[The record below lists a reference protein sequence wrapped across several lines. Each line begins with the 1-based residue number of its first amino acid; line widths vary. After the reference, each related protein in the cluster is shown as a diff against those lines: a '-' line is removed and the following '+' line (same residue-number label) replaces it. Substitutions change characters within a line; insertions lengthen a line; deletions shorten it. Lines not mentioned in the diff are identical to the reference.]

1 MTAQD
6 PVVADHKEGE
16 EPAGAWAQSARLA
29 FRFLFLAVCLAALG
43 WSVSNFRQVPPES
56 RALVFRFGQLV
67 RQQGSGLLMAWPQP
81 IERLVILPSED
92 RQLEFRIDQFEP
104 DSSVGTDFMISD
116 YARENSAFLLT
127 GDASVVHLQASLLYQ
142 ITDPAAY
149 VLAAEHVGPALQR
162 IFVAS
167 AVAVAA
173 SRDIDTILVA
183 RPELDAAANAASRAS
198 REQLRADLMNAMNRR
213 LDDLANIGTG
223 ASLGV
228 KVSRVDLAAA
238 IPSGAKSA
246 FDYVLI
252 ATQQADRDIAEA
264 RTGAAMTAL
273 RANQDRDR
281 TLTDADARAEEKVTE
296 ARSRTASV
304 AALAKGSPGLTGE
317 MLESRIYYDRIG
329 PLLAKAARVDTVDSN
344 GGISL
349 MLPGPVPR

>member
-1 MTAQD
+1 MTTRETIPD
-6 PVVADHKEGE
+6 VREGE
-16 EPAGAWAQSARLA
+16 EPSGAWAQSAKLA
-29 FRFLFLAVCLAALG
+29 FRFLFLVVVLAAIG
-43 WSVSNFRQVPPES
+43 WSLSNFRQVPPES
-56 RALVFRFGQLV
+56 RALVYRFGQLV

-104 DSSVGTDFMISD
+104 DSALGSDFMISD
-116 YARENSAFLLT
+116 YARENNAFLLT
-127 GDASVVHLQASLLYQ
+127 GDSSVVHLQASLLYQ

-149 VLAAEHVGPALQR
+149 ILAAEHVGPALQR

-167 AVAVAA
+167 AVAVCA

-183 RPELDAAANAASRAS
+183 RPELEAAANAASRAS

-213 LDDLANIGTG
+213 LDDLTAQG
-223 ASLGV
+223 ASLGIQ
-228 KVSRVDLAAA
+228 VSRVDLAAA

-296 ARSRTASV
+296 AKTRTAAV
-304 AALAKGSPGLTGE
+304 AALAKGSPGLSGE
-317 MLESRIYYDRIG
+317 MLESRVYYDRIG
-329 PLLAKAARVDTVDSN
+329 ALLARAARVDTVDSS

-349 MLPGPVPR
+349 MLPGPVPK

>member
-1 MTAQD
+1 MTAPD
-6 PVVADHKEGE
+6 AIPDSKEGA
-16 EPAGAWAQSARLA
+16 EPSGAWAQSARLA

-81 IERLVILPSED
+81 IERLVVLPSED

-104 DSSVGTDFMISD
+104 DSSLGGDFMISD
-116 YARENSAFLLT
+116 YARENTAFLLT
-127 GDASVVHLQASLLYQ
+127 GDSSVVHLQASLLYQ
-142 ITDPAAY
+142 ITDPSAY
-149 VLAAEHVGPALQR
+149 ILAAEHVGPALQR
-162 IFVAS
+162 MFVAS
-167 AVAVAA
+167 AVAVSA

-183 RPELDAAANAASRAS
+183 RPELDAGGNAASRVS
-198 REQLRADLMNAMNRR
+198 REQLRADLMNAINRR
-213 LDDLANIGTG
+213 LDDLAGAG
-223 ASLGV
+223 ASLGIQ
-228 KVSRVDLAAA
+228 VSRVDLAAA

-304 AALAKGSPGLTGE
+304 GALAKGSPGLTGE

-344 GGISL
+344 GGINL
-349 MLPGPVPR
+349 MLPGPVPK

>member
-1 MTAQD
+1 MTT
-6 PVVADHKEGE
+6 PETGADVREGA
-16 EPAGAWAQSARLA
+16 EPSGAWAQSAKLA
-29 FRFLFLAVCLAALG
+29 FRFLFLAVCVAAVG
-43 WSVSNFRQVPPES
+43 WSVSNFHQVPPES

-67 RQQGSGLLMAWPQP
+67 RQQGSGLLLAWPQP

-104 DSSVGTDFMISD
+104 DAALGGDFMISD
-116 YARENSAFLLT
+116 YARENAAFLLT
-127 GDASVVHLQASLLYQ
+127 GDSSVVHLQASLLYQ

-149 VLAAEHVGPALQR
+149 ILAAEHVGPALQR
-162 IFVAS
+162 AFVAS
-167 AVAVAA
+167 AVAVCAA
-173 SRDIDTILVA
+173 RDIDTILVA
-183 RPELDAAANAASRAS
+183 RPELNAATNAAARAS
-198 REQLRADLMNAMNRR
+198 REQLRADLMNAINRR
-213 LDDLANIGTG
+213 LDDLTAQG
-223 ASLGV
+223 ASLGIQ
-228 KVSRVDLAAA
+228 VSRVDLAAA

-296 ARSRTASV
+296 AKSRTAAV
-304 AALAKGSPGLTGE
+304 AALAKGSPGLSGE
-317 MLESRIYYDRIG
+317 MLESRVYYDRIG
-329 PLLAKAARVDTVDSN
+329 ALLAKAARVDTVDSN

-349 MLPGPVPR
+349 MLPGPVPK

>member
-6 PVVADHKEGE
+6 AIPDPKEGA
-16 EPAGAWAQSARLA
+16 EPSGAWAQSAKLA

-43 WSVSNFRQVPPES
+43 WSVSNFRQIPPES
-56 RALVFRFGQLV
+56 RAMVYRFGQLV
-67 RQQGSGLLMAWPQP
+67 RQEGSGLLMAWPQP
-81 IERLVILPSED
+81 IERIIILPSED

-104 DSSVGTDFMISD
+104 DSAVGSDFMISD
-116 YARENSAFLLT
+116 YARENAAFLLT

-167 AVAVAA
+167 AVAVCA

-183 RPELDAAANAASRAS
+183 RPELNAAANATSRAS
-198 REQLRADLMNAMNRR
+198 REQLRADLMNAMNHR
-213 LDDLANIGTG
+213 LSDLASAG
-223 ASLGV
+223 ASLGIQ
-228 KVSRVDLAAA
+228 VSRVDLAAA

-264 RTGAAMTAL
+264 RTGAAMTGL

-296 ARSRTASV
+296 ARSRTAAV
-304 AALAKGSPGLTGE
+304 GALAKGSPGLTGE

-329 PLLAKAARVDTVDSN
+329 ALLGKAARVDTVDSN

-349 MLPGPVPR
+349 MLPGPVPK

>member
-1 MTAQD
+1 MTTETNSDA
-6 PVVADHKEGE
+6 KEGA
-16 EPAGAWAQSARLA
+16 EPSGAWAQSAKLA
-29 FRFLFLAVCLAALG
+29 FRFLFIAVCLAAVG
-43 WSVSNFRQVPPES
+43 WLFSNIRQIPPES
-56 RALVFRFGQLV
+56 RALVYRFGQLV
-67 RQQGSGLLMAWPQP
+67 RQQGSGGLLAWPQP
-81 IERLVILPSED
+81 IERIVILPSED

-104 DSSVGTDFMISD
+104 DSALGSDFMISD

-127 GDASVVHLQASLLYQ
+127 GDASVVHLQAALLYQ

-149 VLAAEHVGPALQR
+149 ILAAEHVGPALQR
-162 IFVAS
+162 MFVAS
-167 AVAVAA
+167 AVAVTA

-183 RPELDAAANAASRAS
+183 RPELGAATNAAARAS
-198 REQLRADLMNAMNRR
+198 REQLRGDLMNAINRR
-213 LDDLANIGTG
+213 LDDLAAQGVGIGIR
-223 ASLGV
+223 
-228 KVSRVDLAAA
+228 VSRVDLAAA

-296 ARSRTASV
+296 AKSRTAAV
-304 AALAKGSPGLTGE
+304 DALAKGSPGLSGE
-317 MLESRIYYDRIG
+317 MLESRVYFDRIG
-329 PLLAKAARVDTVDSN
+329 ALLAKAARVDTVDSS

-349 MLPGPVPR
+349 MLPGPVPK

>member
-6 PVVADHKEGE
+6 PAANPKQGA
-16 EPAGAWAQSARLA
+16 EPSGAWAQSAKLA

-104 DSSVGTDFMISD
+104 DSSVSSDFMISD
-116 YARENSAFLLT
+116 YARENVAFLLT

-149 VLAAEHVGPALQR
+149 ILAAEHVGPALQR
-162 IFVAS
+162 IFVTS
-167 AVAVAA
+167 AVAVCA

-183 RPELDAAANAASRAS
+183 RPELNAAANATSRAS
-198 REQLRADLMNAMNRR
+198 REQLRADLTNAMNRR
-213 LDDLANIGTG
+213 LDDLTG
-223 ASLGV
+223 AGSSLGI

-252 ATQQADRDIAEA
+252 ATQQADRDIAES
-264 RTGAAMTAL
+264 RTGAAMTGL

-281 TLTDADARAEEKVTE
+281 TLTDADARAEEKTTE

-304 AALAKGSPGLTGE
+304 AALAKGSPGLTNE

-329 PLLAKAARVDTVDSN
+329 SLLAKAARVDTVDSN
-344 GGISL
+344 GGINL
-349 MLPGPVPR
+349 MLPGPVPK

>member
-1 MTAQD
+1 MTAPEAMRD
-6 PVVADHKEGE
+6 VREGA
-16 EPAGAWAQSARLA
+16 EPSGAWAQSAKLA
-29 FRFLFLAVCLAALG
+29 FRFLFLAVILAGVG
-43 WSVSNFRQVPPES
+43 WFFSNLRQVPPES
-56 RALVFRFGQLV
+56 RALVYRFGQLV
-67 RQQGSGLLMAWPQP
+67 RQQGSGLLIAWPQP
-81 IERLVILPSED
+81 IERIVLLPSED

-104 DSSVGTDFMISD
+104 DSALGSDFMISD
-116 YARENSAFLLT
+116 YARENVAFLLT

-149 VLAAEHVGPALQR
+149 ILAAEHVGPALQR

-167 AVAVAA
+167 AVAVCAA
-173 SRDIDTILVA
+173 RDIDTILVA
-183 RPELDAAANAASRAS
+183 RPELDAATNAASRAS
-198 REQLRADLMNAMNRR
+198 REQLRNDLMNAMNRR
-213 LDDLANIGTG
+213 LDDLTAQGG
-223 ASLGV
+223 GLGI

-252 ATQQADRDIAEA
+252 ATQQADRDIAES

-296 ARSRTASV
+296 AKTRTAAV
-304 AALAKGSPGLTGE
+304 DALAKGSPGLSGE
-317 MLESRIYYDRIG
+317 MLESRVYFDRIG
-329 PLLAKAARVDTVDSN
+329 ALLAKAARVDTVDSS

-349 MLPGPVPR
+349 MLPGPVPK